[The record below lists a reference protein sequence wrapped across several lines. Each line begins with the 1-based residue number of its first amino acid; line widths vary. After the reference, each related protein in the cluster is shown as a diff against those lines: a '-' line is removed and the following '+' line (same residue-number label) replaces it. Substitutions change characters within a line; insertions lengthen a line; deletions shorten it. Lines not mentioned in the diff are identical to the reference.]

1 MTSEIPTEIIR
12 DLLPGDEAP
21 VEAFIFQ
28 DGHQVLFQ
36 DGTPVCLSGGYPW
49 QPATPP
55 PVELDVPAALQ
66 DGSEY
71 LIQDGDTLYLSGDD
85 SP

>member
-1 MTSEIPTEIIR
+1 MTFEIIKEIIHNI
-12 DLLPGDEAP
+12 LPGDEVAI
-21 VEAFIFQ
+21 EAFIFQ

-36 DGTPVCLSGGYPW
+36 DGTPVCLYGGYPW

-55 PVELDVPAALQ
+55 PVELDVPAAMQ

-71 LIQDGDTLYLSGDD
+71 LLQDGETLYFSGDD